1 MYLYGGN
8 MNKIIIIA
16 DSTCDLSPDL
26 IKENDIKI
34 VPLHVSFKGD
44 STDYLDGVTITRE
57 DVYKKCDELGIT
69 PTTGARNVNEL
80 INDFK
85 QYVDNGYD
93 VIFTGIGSGLSS
105 TYNNAMIARSEVSEE
120 HIEVVDSQN
129 LSTGIGLLVLKMA
142 KFRDEGLN
150 IHEIATKV
158 RELVPHVSAK
168 FCIDR
173 LDYLHKGGRCSGMT
187 KALAELFKIH
197 PIAKVINNKLT
208 VYRMP
213 RGKYIKA
220 VDEQINEFKKD
231 FDNID
236 KDCVFITHSGHMDGE
251 EKYIYEKLSEYIPL
265 ENLHITE
272 AGCVI
277 SSHCGPKTIGILYI
291 LKK

>member
-1 MYLYGGN
+1 

-57 DVYKKCDELGIT
+57 EVYKKCDELGIT

-129 LSTGIGLLVLKMA
+129 L
-142 KFRDEGLN
+142 
-150 IHEIATKV
+150 
-158 RELVPHVSAK
+158 
-168 FCIDR
+168 
-173 LDYLHKGGRCSGMT
+173 
-187 KALAELFKIH
+187 
-197 PIAKVINNKLT
+197 
-208 VYRMP
+208 
-213 RGKYIKA
+213 
-220 VDEQINEFKKD
+220 
-231 FDNID
+231 
-236 KDCVFITHSGHMDGE
+236 
-251 EKYIYEKLSEYIPL
+251 
-265 ENLHITE
+265 
-272 AGCVI
+272 
-277 SSHCGPKTIGILYI
+277 
-291 LKK
+291 